1 MKNAVFCIGNVGGIL
16 IFFYKILQRL
26 VVEAVVSSVYLLEV
40 IAVVKR
46 CCSSLF
52 VLLPIIYIIMIVIS
66 VISLSK
72 CLHLD
77 LQEEAE
83 LVNLLPRLL
92 VNSIGRTTAKI
103 YLYANYSY

>member
-1 MKNAVFCIGNVGGIL
+1 M
-16 IFFYKILQRL
+16 

-103 YLYANYSY
+103 YLYANYSYWNYLELNPLDAKLFILSISNLG